1 MIEREFPTEGP
12 ILVLGPVFGPEGE
25 PPPFGAPGDATAG
38 RREAD
43 PRVEVL
49 ASPFDAL
56 LWLGRAGT
64 TRPRGLV
71 WSLDGWD
78 HSERSFLET
87 LRAGHPSLRVV
98 ALVPPSLE
106 GRGTEIRE
114 KGASAVLVRPASGAD
129 LRAAL
134 GLRPAEPRSGN
145 GSLPLG
151 AAKSGAAPAGP
162 AAGAPAAAKDRALRE
177 AFDYLSRHLDDAEA
191 LVEGV
196 LNLGL
201 ALVSASRGSVM
212 LLDER
217 TNTLAIH
224 RAVGI
229 PEDVRRD
236 QRVKLGEGIAGLV
249 ARSGT
254 PLLVRDVDDEPIFR
268 ALNGDR
274 GYRTASFVS
283 VPLRSLAG
291 VLGVLNVADRTDGS
305 PFGDDDLEALLSLAT
320 LAARAVQN
328 ARQLEKMEALSMID
342 ELTGLYNRRFF
353 DRGIETEITRARRYK
368 RHLTLAILDV
378 DHFKRYNDDA
388 GYLLG
393 DEVLKGVAAL
403 IKANFRKTDVVT
415 RWGGEEF
422 AVILPESAKG
432 DSADGGALHFAERV
446 RRAVEE
452 HAFPKCETMP
462 GGRIT
467 LSGGVAEFPADA
479 ATPHELL
486 ARANHALKFAKRHG
500 RNRIVVY
507 SPDL

>member
-1 MIEREFPTEGP
+1 MIERDSESDGTV
-12 ILVLGPVFGPEGE
+12 LVLGPFFGPKGE
-25 PPPFGAPGDATAG
+25 PPPLGAG
-38 RREAD
+38 EAD
-43 PRVEVL
+43 VRVEVV

-56 LWLGRAGT
+56 LALSRREGR
-64 TRPRGLV
+64 RPSGLL
-71 WSLDGWD
+71 WSIGEWGPA
-78 HSERSFLET
+78 ERSFLEA
-87 LRAGHPSLRVV
+87 LRGGHPSIRIV
-98 ALVPPSLE
+98 ALVAPTLAECE
-106 GRGTEIRE
+106 GELRERG
-114 KGASAVLVRPASGAD
+114 ANAVLLRPAPD
-129 LRAAL
+129 DELRRAL
-134 GLRPAEPRSGN
+134 GLRPLPPRKRSGDD
-145 GSLPLG
+145 
-151 AAKSGAAPAGP
+151 AGKTSS
-162 AAGAPAAAKDRALRE
+162 ALREDERAAASEPARDRALRE

-201 ALVSASRGSVM
+201 SLVRASRGSVM
-212 LLDER
+212 LIDER

-229 PEDVRRD
+229 PEDVRRE

-249 ARSGT
+249 ARSGA

-283 VPLRSLAG
+283 VPLRSLSG
-291 VLGVLNVADRTDGS
+291 VLGVLNVADRDDGA

-320 LAARAVQN
+320 LAARAIQN
-328 ARQLEKMEALSMID
+328 ARQLEKMEALSMVD

-378 DHFKRYNDDA
+378 DHFKRYNDDN

-393 DEVLKGVAAL
+393 DEVLKGVARL
-403 IKANFRKTDVVT
+403 IRANFRKTDVVA

-432 DSADGGALHFAERV
+432 EAGDGGALHFAERV

-462 GGRIT
+462 SGRIT

-486 ARANHALKFAKRHG
+486 SRANHALKHAKRHG
-500 RNRIVVY
+500 RNRIVVFT
-507 SPDL
+507 PDL